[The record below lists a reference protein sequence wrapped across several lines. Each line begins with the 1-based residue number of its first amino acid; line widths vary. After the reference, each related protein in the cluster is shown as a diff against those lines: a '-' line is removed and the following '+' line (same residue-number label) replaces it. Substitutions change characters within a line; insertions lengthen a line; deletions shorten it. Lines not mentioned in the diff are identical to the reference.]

1 MDKLL
6 KLLDVF
12 GLLDKFLNSIS
23 GDLREAIKKSLIE
36 WEAKAKE
43 TPNPVDDLVV
53 KFLRILLN
61 V

>member
-1 MDKLL
+1 MNWL
-6 KLLDVF
+6 KILDVF

-23 GDLREAIKKSLIE
+23 GDLREAIKKSLVE

-43 TPNPVDDLVV
+43 TPNPIDDLVV
-53 KFLRILLN
+53 KLLRIILN

>member
-1 MDKLL
+1 MNWL
-6 KLLDVF
+6 KILDVF

-23 GDLREAIKKSLIE
+23 GDLREAIKKSLVE

-43 TPNPVDDLVV
+43 TPNPIDDLVV
-53 KFLRILLN
+53 KFLRIILN

>member
-1 MDKLL
+1 MNNLL
-6 KLLDVF
+6 KLFDIF

-23 GDLREAIKKSLIE
+23 TDLRDAIKKSLTE
-36 WEAKAKE
+36 WEVKAKE
-43 TPNPVDDLVV
+43 TPNPIDDLVV

>member
-1 MDKLL
+1 MNWIKI
-6 KLLDVF
+6 LDVF

-23 GDLREAIKKSLIE
+23 GDLREAIKKSLVE

-43 TPNPVDDLVV
+43 TPNPIDDLVV
-53 KFLRILLN
+53 KLLRIILN

>member
-1 MDKLL
+1 MNIL
-6 KLLDVF
+6 KILDIF

-23 GDLREAIKKSLIE
+23 GDLREAIKKSLTE

-43 TPNPVDDLVV
+43 TPNPLDDLVV
-53 KFLRILLN
+53 KLLRIILN